1 MNDCLVNESS
11 AVLVLDKVGKSYES
25 SAVLVLDKVSKS
37 YGDSLL
43 AVDQVSLSIRENEF
57 FALLGPSGCGKT
69 TLLRM
74 LAGFETPS
82 SGCIYLDGTDIS
94 PLPANKRP
102 LNLMFQSYALFPNM
116 TVRKNIAYGLEME
129 KLPAAE
135 IRQRVDQVLATA
147 QLGELAE
154 RKPDQLSGGQ
164 RQRVALA
171 RALVKRPR
179 VLLLDEPL
187 GALDKKLREKMQL
200 ELKRLQ
206 HESGITFIIV
216 THDQEEALVMSDR
229 MAVLDGGK
237 VCQIGSPA
245 ELYENPS
252 SRFVANFIGV
262 SNLLEGVRQGAERVM
277 VKGLALQV
285 EPAAEALSCESVAVV
300 VRPERLQVLNE
311 RSEACDNQ
319 VEGQI
324 VEIAYHGLD
333 TNLHVQTLLCDKPLI
348 VRVPSSQI
356 EFSQFSQGASI
367 RLGWQARHA
376 RVLTR

>member
-1 MNDCLVNESS
+1 MNNSS
-11 AVLVLDKVGKSYES
+11 AVLI
-25 SAVLVLDKVSKS
+25 LDKVSKS
-37 YGDSLL
+37 YGNGL
-43 AVDQVSLSIRENEF
+43 AVDEVSLNIRENEF

-82 SGCIYLDGTDIS
+82 AGCIYLDGKDIS

-129 KLPAAE
+129 RLPEAE
-135 IRQRVDQVLATA
+135 IRRRVDDVLNTA

-206 HESGITFIIV
+206 LESGITFIIV

-237 VCQIGSPA
+237 VCQCGSPT
-245 ELYENPS
+245 ELYENPN

-262 SNLLEGVRQGAERVM
+262 SNLFEGVRSGASTVRVN
-277 VKGLALQV
+277 GQELAV
-285 EPAAEALSCESVAVV
+285 ETDAPLVPGQKVAVV
-300 VRPERLQVLNE
+300 VRPERLQVLAAE
-311 RSEACDNQ
+311 EESCANQ
-319 VEGQI
+319 VSGHI

-333 TNLHVQTLLCDKPLI
+333 TNLHVQTALSDKALI
-348 VRVPSSQI
+348 VRVPSSQF
-356 EFSQFSQGASI
+356 EFAHFAIGMSV